1 MHDGFVNNSIKTTFR
16 FSIKKKMEEKIRKK
30 TTIKEI
36 STRSWHSRI
45 SVCLCLVLP
54 DKDGIVTGGYGNHK
68 ASNISIYNKND
79 YHVFLQSSF

>member
-16 FSIKKKMEEKIRKK
+16 FSIKKKIEEKIRNK
-30 TTIKEI
+30 TTIKT

-54 DKDGIVTGGYGNHK
+54 DKDGKVTGGYGNHK
-68 ASNISIYNKND
+68 ASDISIYNKND
-79 YHVFLQSSF
+79 HHVFLQISF